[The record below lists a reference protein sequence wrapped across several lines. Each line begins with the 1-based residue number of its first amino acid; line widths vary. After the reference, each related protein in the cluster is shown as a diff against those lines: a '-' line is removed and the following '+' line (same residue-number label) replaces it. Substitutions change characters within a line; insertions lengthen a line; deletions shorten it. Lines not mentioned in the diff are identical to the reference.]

1 MFDLAHI
8 EDDVP
13 VRPLFFGDWEVQ
25 LKREIQSRYVD
36 RVIPN
41 VGLCVE
47 FYSFVKIGDA
57 IVHPGDKG
65 SLDGAAWF
73 KVEFQLV
80 VFRPRVGEWLV
91 GSISSSST
99 LGLRVSLGF
108 FRDITIPSANLR
120 APYVYDAARQCWAW
134 QYYCMDTRETVNFF
148 YELDQLIRFRV
159 TAIEFPSED
168 GQSSGGAAK
177 TTNAIR
183 LVGAVDRD
191 GLGCVC
197 WWPSAAPAA
206 PALEAPTVPAA
217 GGEAEPTGA
226 ADGEAK

>member
-1 MFDLAHI
+1 MFDLVRI
-8 EDDVP
+8 EDDIP
-13 VRPLFFGDWEVQ
+13 VKPLFFDDWEVQ

-36 RVIPN
+36 RVIPS
-41 VGLCVE
+41 VGLCIE
-47 FYSFVKIGDA
+47 FFSFVKIGDA
-57 IVHPGDKG
+57 VVHPGDKG
-65 SLDGAAWF
+65 SLDGAAWI

-108 FRDITIPSANLR
+108 LRDITIPSANLR
-120 APYVYDAARQCWAW
+120 APYVYDAARQSWAW
-134 QYYCMDTRETVNFF
+134 QYCCIDTKEIVNFF

-159 TAIEFPSED
+159 TSVEFPSEN
-168 GQSSGGAAK
+168 GQSSAANK
-177 TTNAIR
+177 TNAIR

-197 WWPSAAPAA
+197 WWPSLAPATPALDALAAPAGDKDQSE
-206 PALEAPTVPAA
+206 PA
-217 GGEAEPTGA
+217 GEVNNRAS
-226 ADGEAK
+226 